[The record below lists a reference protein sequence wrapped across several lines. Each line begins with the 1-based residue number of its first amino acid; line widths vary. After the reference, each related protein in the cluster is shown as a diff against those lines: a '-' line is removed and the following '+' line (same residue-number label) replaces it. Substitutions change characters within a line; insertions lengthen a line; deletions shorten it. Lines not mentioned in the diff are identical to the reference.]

1 MNQRHISL
9 ALLSVFR
16 SRAATRASTRAR
28 QHTHVAR
35 SARCVGAAL
44 SLCGL
49 LALPACSSLK
59 TLTVRPSQ
67 PSELSLV
74 PAPRLSEHRYKRVL
88 IVPPEEGVSVSE
100 RIESQVPT
108 ARDTRFYTGE
118 VEKILLAK
126 GFEVVSSEIVA
137 RAKSASASGKYSF
150 AERALV
156 LGRGTH
162 ADAVLSIQK
171 LAVEDQEKFYH
182 RQDLSEV
189 APAERSQDDDGHY
202 FHRKT
207 EQCLYR
213 LPLYRVVVSAKLID
227 VQGGDVLWVGEG
239 SESSLDTMPASW
251 VAKLDDEC
259 QVREQV
265 PFNYRDYLAGEEAY
279 DRTVKD
285 LFMRLF
291 EPLRVRAL
299 TPGQP
304 PPVLAPA
311 AASVPAATPSAAPA
325 AAAPPIKLPGSSS
338 APAPHPAPAA
348 RAHTATISSG
358 RAILREVPEHEGLRI
373 NLVPRRSK
381 VEVMQSSGEWH
392 KIKLEDGTVGWMHDD
407 SLLLDP

>member
-1 MNQRHISL
+1 MNQRHTSIAPIS
-9 ALLSVFR
+9 AR
-16 SRAATRASTRAR
+16 RAR
-28 QHTHVAR
+28 AV
-35 SARCVGAAL
+35 AL

-74 PAPRLSEHRYKRVL
+74 PAPRLTEHRYKRVL
-88 IVPPEEGVSVSE
+88 IVPPEEGVSVSD
-100 RIESQVPT
+100 RIESQVPA

-137 RAKSASASGKYSF
+137 RAKNASASGKYSF

-182 RQDLSEV
+182 REDLREV
-189 APAERSQDDDGHY
+189 APAERSQDDDGRY

-239 SESSLDTMPASW
+239 SESSLDTLPASW

-299 TPGQP
+299 TPGQAP
-304 PPVLAPA
+304 PPAPVAPA
-311 AASVPAATPSAAPA
+311 PTPSPA
-325 AAAPPIKLPGSSS
+325 LPAAAPPIKLPGSSA
-338 APAPHPAPAA
+338 APTPGASAA
-348 RAHTATISSG
+348 RVHTATISSG

-407 SLLLDP
+407 DLMLDL

>member
-1 MNQRHISL
+1 MNQRPPIAAAPRML
-9 ALLSVFR
+9 PAALL
-16 SRAATRASTRAR
+16 
-28 QHTHVAR
+28 
-35 SARCVGAAL
+35 L
-44 SLCGL
+44 SGL
-49 LALPACSSLK
+49 LALPGCSSLT
-59 TLTVRPSQ
+59 TLTVRPTK

-88 IVPPEEGVSVSE
+88 IVPPEEGVTVSD
-100 RIESQVPT
+100 RIESQVPA
-108 ARDTRFYTGE
+108 AREVRFYTGE

-137 RAKSASASGKYSF
+137 RAKSASPSGKYSF

-189 APAERSQDDDGHY
+189 APAERSQDDDGRY
-202 FHRKT
+202 FHRKS

-213 LPLYRVVVSAKLID
+213 LPLYRIVVSAKLID

-239 SESSLDTMPASW
+239 SESSLDTLPASW

-265 PFNYRDYLAGEEAY
+265 PFNYRDYLAGEEGY

-299 TPGQP
+299 SPGQA
-304 PPVLAPA
+304 PVAAPA
-311 AASVPAATPSAAPA
+311 PAPAPAAPA
-325 AAAPPIKLPGSSS
+325 AAPLPPIKLPGSSS
-338 APAPHPAPAA
+338 AAPAPAPA
-348 RAHTATISSG
+348 RTPTATISSG
-358 RAILREVPEHEGLRI
+358 RAILRELPEHDGLRI
-373 NLVPRRSK
+373 NLVPRRTK

-407 SLLLDP
+407 DLMLDLQ